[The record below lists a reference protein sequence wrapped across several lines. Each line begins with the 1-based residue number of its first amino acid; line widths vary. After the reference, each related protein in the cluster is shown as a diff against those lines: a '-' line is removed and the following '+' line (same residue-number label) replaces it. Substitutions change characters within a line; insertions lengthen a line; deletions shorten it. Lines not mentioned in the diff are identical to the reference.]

1 VSLLN
6 LWSYSKHPIEELII
20 INNMQK
26 YDITFDRRI
35 PVLSWNHLLLV
46 HIVVIEVVVV
56 EGTEVGITPL
66 IIPIVVASISS
77 HASPVLII
85 NHPLLLIHVWE
96 GLLL

>member
-1 VSLLN
+1 
-6 LWSYSKHPIEELII
+6 
-20 INNMQK
+20 MQK

-35 PVLSWNHLLLV
+35 PVLAWNHLLLV

-56 EGTEVGITPL
+56 EGTEVGIAPL
-66 IIPIVVASISS
+66 IIPIVVACISS

-85 NHPLLLIHVWE
+85 HHPLLLIHVWE